1 MNLSQVA
8 ATSIKMP
15 IFKVKTMPQF
25 GDRFKTSTSSSATKR
40 GRSEREKER
49 EGGEKRR
56 RGREK
61 GEGEEKIRSVGG
73 KRGYIAH

>member
-40 GRSEREKER
+40 GRREKEER
-49 EGGEKRR
+49 EGEGGGGGEN
-56 RGREK
+56 
-61 GEGEEKIRSVGG
+61 
-73 KRGYIAH
+73 

>member
-40 GRSEREKER
+40 EKEER
-49 EGGEKRR
+49 EGGRR
-56 RGREK
+56 ERGREK
-61 GEGEEKIRSVGG
+61 GEGGEKIRSVGG

>member
-25 GDRFKTSTSSSATKR
+25 GDRFKTSTTSSSTKR
-40 GRSEREKER
+40 GRREKEER
-49 EGGEKRR
+49 GGEGG
-56 RGREK
+56 GG
-61 GEGEEKIRSVGG
+61 GEN
-73 KRGYIAH
+73 